1 MAGLKVCGITRPDDL
16 RTCDELGVDAVGI
29 NLWTGSKRGLTV
41 PQAQSLLAGSRG
53 GQRVGV
59 FVDFTPA
66 QVAEAVATL
75 HLDAI
80 QPHGDAPPQ
89 GFAALG
95 LPWIWVVRGTP
106 DLATLRVPMP
116 APAWV
121 LLDAAVPGYG
131 GAGKTTDWTW
141 ACKAVEALAPLPVW
155 LAGGITPANA
165 MTALLQVRPA
175 GLDVAS
181 GAECSGAT
189 RGEKDPVRIE
199 ALLQATRAPGAGP
212 STG

>member
-1 MAGLKVCGITRPDDL
+1 MAKLKVCGITRREDL
-16 RTCDELGVDAVGI
+16 EVCDALGVDAVGI
-29 NLWTGSKRGLTV
+29 NLWTGSKRGLGV
-41 PQAQSLLAGSRG
+41 PEAAALLEGARG
-53 GQRVGV
+53 AQRVGV

-66 QVAEAVATL
+66 QVAEAAATL

-80 QPHGDAPPQ
+80 QPHGDAPPE

-106 DLATLRVPMP
+106 DLETLRVPTP

-141 ACKAVEALAPLPVW
+141 ASAAVEALAPLPVW
-155 LAGGITPANA
+155 LAGGITPDNA
-165 MTALLQVRPA
+165 AAALLQVRPA

-181 GAECSGAT
+181 GAESVGAT
-189 RGEKDPVRIE
+189 RGQKDRGRIE
-199 ALLQATRAPGAGP
+199 ALLEATRAPGAGP
-212 STG
+212 GAG